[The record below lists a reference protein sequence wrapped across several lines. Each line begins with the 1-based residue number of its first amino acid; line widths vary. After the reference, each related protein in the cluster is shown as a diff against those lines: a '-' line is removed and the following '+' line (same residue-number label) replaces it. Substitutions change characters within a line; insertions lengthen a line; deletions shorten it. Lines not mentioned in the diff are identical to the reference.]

1 MEKLEYLARVLHR
14 VEPCS
19 AIRGLRRDV
28 LHCLALG
35 HASTDEMAELLR
47 RAVSL
52 KVIREREAIL

>member
-1 MEKLEYLARVLHR
+1 MEQLERLARILRR
-14 VEPCS
+14 VETCS

-28 LHCLALG
+28 AHILAMG

-47 RAVSL
+47 RAVCL